1 MPIYEFYC
9 PDNHRLYQFLARSP
23 AQRECVPLCPDNPAF
38 RMQKQVSRFAVLG
51 RAREETE
58 ADPFAGLDEAGM
70 EAVMEGLAGEMDS
83 LDEDN
88 PDPRRLGHCLRRL
101 TDVMGDKAPPLLREA
116 VRRLEAGED
125 PAKLEAELGGEAEGD
140 DLLFAE
146 VKRLARQARGPE
158 RDPKLYDLADWL
170 PPA

>member
-9 PDNHRLYQFLARSP
+9 PDNHKVYQFLARSP
-23 AQRECVPLCPDNPAF
+23 AQSGCVPLCPDNADY
-38 RMQKQVSRFAVLG
+38 RMDKQVSRFAVLG
-51 RAREETE
+51 NAREEG
-58 ADPFAGLDEAGM
+58 DPFADVDEAGM
-70 EAVMEGLAGEMDS
+70 ESLMEGLAGEIDG
-83 LDEDN
+83 LDEEH

-101 TDVMGDKAPPLLREA
+101 TDAMGDKAPPVLREA

-125 PAKLEAELGGEAEGD
+125 PEKLEADLGEGGEGE

-146 VKRLARQARGPE
+146 VKRLARLARGPE

>member
-23 AQRECVPLCPDNPAF
+23 AQGDRVPLCPDNPAF
-38 RMQKQVSRFAVLG
+38 RMEKQVSRFAVLG

-58 ADPFAGLDEAGM
+58 ADPFAGLDEASM

-83 LDEDN
+83 LDEDH

-101 TDVMGDKAPPLLREA
+101 TDAMGDKVPPLLREA

-125 PAKLEAELGGEAEGD
+125 PEKLEAELGGEAED
-140 DLLFAE
+140 DALLFAE